1 MMKTLAKCIK
11 WELIFYFQFLKWIL
25 LGVSISLFAVLI
37 EPLISSQIYS
47 QITTIISNMLLVVS
61 FLAIIFPMIGTAI
74 DLGGKANTLDRI
86 KNIPFFSLVA
96 NKFFIQLVFWVISIL
111 IIFIADDFGEF
122 FYNFNFLGITGIW
135 RLILFSLSINSLI
148 ISVVINYSVIYTNK
162 LGIAYRILDIIFF
175 AIIGSIFFLR
185 ATVSWDI
192 FWGEGDIV
200 EELRFIDTAWVWGQ
214 NFMGSNIINNAPVI
228 LTVLV
233 IIYYII
239 AFGSLFL
246 SKHLYENKFEAIN
259 VWE

>member
-1 MMKTLAKCIK
+1 
-11 WELIFYFQFLKWIL
+11 
-25 LGVSISLFAVLI
+25 
-37 EPLISSQIYS
+37 
-47 QITTIISNMLLVVS
+47 MLLVVS